1 MEHSLKLLTDYLQ
14 NILKQPEAASLQAED
29 LSPEFRELGEKIS
42 LLASTVQDLTN
53 QLQQKAEALEM
64 ENQVLMDNI
73 QAMDEISWALE
84 QSNQQLRIN
93 LNLVNALTDYTHNMI
108 FVYSAETG
116 QEVHTNQPARWFQKA
131 HALTAAQLARKLLD
145 EQPEIQ
151 REIDQ
156 NRDDQ
161 EQILSELQSDQ
172 NQEALTSELSGRH
185 TELHN
190 ETLASETFQQQ
201 SDQNRK
207 AQTSELSERRAEL
220 HNEPLASETFQ
231 QQSDLRS
238 ENRESAPELSGRQ
251 QGPPAEGPGHPTR
264 STDSHTWNMVLKD
277 SDGTDIFYQVESF
290 LIPWL
295 HSDAENSQDAR
306 KQAIVHI
313 VLDETERQRRQNM
326 IYRYAYVDPLT
337 NLNNRRYATEK
348 MEQWQHEGTAFLL
361 SFIDVDYLKYCNDT
375 FGHEQGD
382 SYLLEVAN
390 ALQTLGGEACRV
402 GGDEF
407 FLLQTGLTPEQQD
420 EKLEKLRQAML
431 ADKCSGYPKCFS
443 FATTLI
449 PADSVTPITEY
460 ISETD
465 TKMYQYKQKYKIP
478 LADVLYKDD
487 RI

>member
-14 NILKQPEAASLQAED
+14 NILEQPEAASLQAED

-161 EQILSELQSDQ
+161 EQIPSEQQSDQ
-172 NQEALTSELSGRH
+172 NREALTSELSERH
-185 TELHN
+185 TELHD
-190 ETLASETFQQQ
+190 ETLT
-201 SDQNRK
+201 
-207 AQTSELSERRAEL
+207 
-220 HNEPLASETFQ
+220 SETFQ

-390 ALQTLGGEACRV
+390 ALQALGGEACRV

-449 PADSVTPITEY
+449 PAGSATPITEY

>member
-14 NILKQPEAASLQAED
+14 NILEQPDAASLHVED
-29 LSPEFRELGEKIS
+29 LSPDFRELGEKIS
-42 LLASTVQDLTN
+42 LLANTVQDLTN
-53 QLQQKAEALEM
+53 QLQQKTEALEL

-84 QSNQQLRIN
+84 QSNQELRIN

-108 FVYSAETG
+108 FVYSADDG

-131 HALTAAQLARKLLD
+131 HAQTADQLARKLLD
-145 EQPEIQ
+145 KQPEIQ
-151 REIDQ
+151 RQIDQ
-156 NRDDQ
+156 GKDSR
-161 EQILSELQSDQ
+161 EQ
-172 NQEALTSELSGRH
+172 APP
-185 TELHN
+185 TE
-190 ETLASETFQQQ
+190 S
-201 SDQNRK
+201 
-207 AQTSELSERRAEL
+207 
-220 HNEPLASETFQ
+220 
-231 QQSDLRS
+231 
-238 ENRESAPELSGRQ
+238 
-251 QGPPAEGPGHPTR
+251 PGLPTR
-264 STDSHTWNMVLKD
+264 SPGSHIWNMVLKD

-295 HSDAENSQDAR
+295 HTDAENSQDAR

-313 VLDETERQRRQNM
+313 VIDETERQRRQNM

-348 MEQWQHEGTAFLL
+348 MEHWRHDGTAFLL

-382 SYLLEVAN
+382 SYLIEVAN
-390 ALQTLGGEACRV
+390 ALQTVGGEVCRV

-407 FLLQTGLTPEQQD
+407 FLLQTDLTPAQQD
-420 EKLEKLRQAML
+420 EKLEKLRQTML
-431 ADKCSGYPKCFS
+431 ADKSSGHPKCFS
-443 FATTLI
+443 FATTLV
-449 PADSVTPITEY
+449 PAGSDTPLTEY
-460 ISETD
+460 ISDTD

>member
-14 NILKQPEAASLQAED
+14 NILEQPEAASLQAED

-116 QEVHTNQPARWFQKA
+116 REVHTNQPARWFQKA

-145 EQPEIQ
+145 KQPEIQ

-156 NRDDQ
+156 STDGK
-161 EQILSELQSDQ
+161 EQVPSERQSDQ
-172 NQEALTSELSGRH
+172 KRKDQAPEALQQQSGQNQEDQAPELSEQH
-185 TELHN
+185 ADLHD
-190 ETLASETFQQQ
+190 ETQALETFLQQ
-201 SDQNRK
+201 SDQS
-207 AQTSELSERRAEL
+207 Q
-220 HNEPLASETFQ
+220 
-231 QQSDLRS
+231 

-251 QGPPAEGPGHPTR
+251 QGPPAEGPGRPTR

-449 PADSVTPITEY
+449 PAGSVTPITEY

-478 LADVLYKDD
+478 LSDVVYKDD
-487 RI
+487 RV

>member
-14 NILKQPEAASLQAED
+14 NILEQPEAASLQAED

-116 QEVHTNQPARWFQKA
+116 REVHTNQPARWFQKA

-145 EQPEIQ
+145 KQPEIQ

-156 NRDDQ
+156 STDGK
-161 EQILSELQSDQ
+161 EQVPSERQSDQ
-172 NQEALTSELSGRH
+172 NREAQTSELSGRH
-185 TELHN
+185 AELHN
-190 ETLASETFQQQ
+190 ETLA
-201 SDQNRK
+201 
-207 AQTSELSERRAEL
+207 
-220 HNEPLASETFQ
+220 PETFQ

-251 QGPPAEGPGHPTR
+251 QGPPAEGPGRPTR

-449 PADSVTPITEY
+449 PAGSVTPITEY

-478 LADVLYKDD
+478 LSDVVYKDD
-487 RI
+487 RV